1 MKKREIR
8 KIKKQL
14 LYTDNKTMETI
25 RLLNCIKEKDEYIIF
40 LKGHIDGL
48 NNQIENM
55 LRNVQNGYISK
66 LTIER
71 LIAELEPKQKFREI
85 AILKELLINKKGE

>member
-14 LYTDNKTMETI
+14 SDSDNKTIEI
-25 RLLNCIKEKDEYIIF
+25 RNLILEIQDKNDYIGTLQEKIDE
-40 LKGHIDGL
+40 LST
-48 NNQIENM
+48 QIETM
-55 LRNVQNGYISK
+55 KRNVQNDYISR

-85 AILKELLINKKGE
+85 AILKELLINKKWE

>member
-25 RLLNCIKEKDEYIIF
+25 ILLKCIQEKDEYINF

-55 LRNVQNGYISK
+55 LRNVQNGYISR

-71 LIAELEPKQKFREI
+71 LIAELEPKQKYREI
-85 AILKELLINKKGE
+85 AILKELLIKY

>member
-25 RLLNCIKEKDEYIIF
+25 RLLNCIKEKEIKDY
-40 LKGHIDGL
+40 K
-48 NNQIENM
+48 IE
-55 LRNVQNGYISK
+55 K
-66 LTIER
+66 
-71 LIAELEPKQKFREI
+71 
-85 AILKELLINKKGE
+85 